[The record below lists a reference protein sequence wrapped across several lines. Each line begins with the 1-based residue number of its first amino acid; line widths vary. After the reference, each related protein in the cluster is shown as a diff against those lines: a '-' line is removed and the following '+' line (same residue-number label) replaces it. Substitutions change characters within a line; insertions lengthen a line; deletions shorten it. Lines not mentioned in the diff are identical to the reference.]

1 MKALL
6 TTLAAKSSDFAVW
19 EKDILTLVDECRANQ
34 VPCITSATREVLIDY
49 INQYKPRT
57 YLEIGSARWV
67 SLFTAHQQIVQRW
80 GTVTGIERS
89 LPNVERVQQMIQD
102 HQLTDIAIHHINAN
116 HPWWEQAI
124 ITKPIDFALID
135 ARKSKY
141 HIYLQTI
148 LPYMAQNSI
157 IICDD
162 VIEFE
167 HKLSSLYEFLD
178 QNQMNYE
185 KLELSD
191 GDWVIVIKLP

>member
-1 MKALL
+1 
-6 TTLAAKSSDFAVW
+6 
-19 EKDILTLVDECRANQ
+19 
-34 VPCITSATREVLIDY
+34 
-49 INQYKPRT
+49 
-57 YLEIGSARWV
+57 
-67 SLFTAHQQIVQRW
+67 
-80 GTVTGIERS
+80 
-89 LPNVERVQQMIQD
+89 MIQD

-191 GDWVIVIKLP
+191 GDGILVIRL